1 MNKEIKRYFHDIKI
15 LFPVFE
21 KEEKEFFERIKE
33 SILKENNNS
42 TYAQCVEHFGTPKE
56 IIMSYYEEMDSYE
69 VIKRARKQKAIKKA
83 ISIIATVCI
92 ICILIMSLWKIHIYN
107 KAYEEFQN
115 QTFEWE
121 ETIEELN

>member
-83 ISIIATVCI
+83 ISCIATVCI
-92 ICILIMSLWKIHIYN
+92 ICILIISFWKIHIYN